1 MTLVEASFEV
11 IRALMQIAA
20 LEGRMPHVVGV
31 HSVMRCDHTKDLASV
46 WLDLDEPNANAGMGV
61 LMLHIDERDVLGMD
75 HDDIMAALL
84 DSPSIVSRV
93 LQ

>member
-20 LEGRMPHVVGV
+20 LEGRTLRVVGV
-31 HSVMRCDHTKDLASV
+31 HSVVRSDNGLASA
-46 WLDLDEPNANAGMGV
+46 WLDLDAPDANEGMGV
-61 LMLHIDERDVLGMD
+61 LMLHINERDVLGMD
-75 HDDIMAALL
+75 HDDIMAALN
-84 DSPSIVSRV
+84 PISRV